1 MLCKMHGHRSSSAAC
16 YGSGG
21 AREHIR
27 RNVREGDTMQTVN
40 GSGQWRAPNMERP
53 AQRSARLGAEFEQGS
68 DPTCLRVPR
77 PRKSGRRRPG
87 RLSRT
92 QSILSPS
99 CRSLADAGAT
109 RSRRVSSSPSW
120 SSVSHCIP
128 RLQRASS
135 ANAHVLRAP
144 RLAVSPS
151 PHPLVIADAVSIA

>member
-1 MLCKMHGHRSSSAAC
+1 MQGHRSSSAAC

-135 ANAHVLRAP
+135 ANAHVLYAP
-144 RLAVSPS
+144 RLTVSPF
-151 PHPLVIADAVSIA
+151 PHPPVIADALSIA